1 MRNNIADY
9 TINNI
14 RTGKIND
21 EFYTFFLIHRTS
33 HIVCKDGMACFVS
46 EAAAPRQCPPHLS
59 QLLSL
64 QKIEQME
71 VVDAFV
77 ITTTGP
83 LIQTN
88 HILGIIVRDGK
99 QVAELACT
107 GLLIAHLESSLHI
120 DTHIAVQRNKIDFL
134 VFCVSGINL
143 ITCPAQLQINQ
154 IFQFISFAISKARIL
169 PQGWTVP

>member
-1 MRNNIADY
+1 M
-9 TINNI
+9 
-14 RTGKIND
+14 
-21 EFYTFFLIHRTS
+21 S
-33 HIVCKDGMACFVS
+33 
-46 EAAAPRQCPPHLS
+46 PHLS

-134 VFCVSGINL
+134 FTLLTNKHIGIKGM
-143 ITCPAQLQINQ
+143 QLKIN
-154 IFQFISFAISKARIL
+154 RIL
-169 PQGWTVP
+169 DKLMDVALPRETQVTVAYEVRQYRCGTHG